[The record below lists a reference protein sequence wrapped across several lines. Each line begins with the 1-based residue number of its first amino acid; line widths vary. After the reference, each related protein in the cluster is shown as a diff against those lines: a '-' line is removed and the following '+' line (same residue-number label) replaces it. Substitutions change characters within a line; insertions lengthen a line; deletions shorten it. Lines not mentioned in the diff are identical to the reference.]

1 MDSSVALKMASE
13 MAQTCFKNM
22 ASENGESL
30 SPEQEKDL
38 ENSISKATEEIKKMN
53 LDKAFAGIMPSNK
66 KKGKGKNKAQTDQI
80 SSILSGLLSQSGA
93 AQGQEVSAATGVVAE
108 PAPTKKK
115 KKKKKKVRRT
125 PDLHFDLD
133 VSLEDLYYGT
143 PKVFSKKLSRIKGDT
158 LEKSKEYINVPIQ
171 PGQTD
176 EDQICIEGKS
186 NEDVGAVPG
195 DIVFQLCMKPHNVF
209 ERDDANLII
218 ENVDIS
224 LYESFFSGYYFNH
237 LNGKTIHIL
246 PQEEVP
252 LHGFG
257 GTRLLRGYGMP
268 QINEEGTVRDT
279 DGNICYG
286 DLYVQFSIQLPET
299 ISDREALASLCPPLN
314 ETPEATEDDP
324 ILELVGEVDDDFV
337 ENSSSGTDET
347 YDVDEL
353 DDASEDEES
362 GSGNE
367 DSESSSSLVDIDE
380 EVDLDDILTNIVK

>member
-30 SPEQEKDL
+30 SPEQERDL

-53 LDKAFAGIMPSNK
+53 LDKAFAGMMPSK
-66 KKGKGKNKAQTDQI
+66 KKGKGKNKEQTDQI
-80 SSILSGLLSQSGA
+80 SSILSGLMSQATEQTKSDER
-93 AQGQEVSAATGVVAE
+93 GQVSPATAVVADTHSE
-108 PAPTKKK
+108 KKKK
-115 KKKKKKVRRT
+115 KKKKKKVRKT
-125 PDLHFDLD
+125 PDLHFDLE

-143 PKVFSKKLSRIKGDT
+143 PKVLSKKLSRIKGDIV
-158 LEKSKEYINVPIQ
+158 EKSKEYINVPIQ

-186 NEDVGAVPG
+186 NEDIGAIPG
-195 DIVFQLCMKPHNVF
+195 DIVFQLCMKPHEVF

-218 ENVDIS
+218 ENVDIG
-224 LYESFFSGYYFNH
+224 LYESFFSGYYFKH

-246 PQEEVP
+246 PQEEAP

-299 ISDREALASLCPPLN
+299 ISDKEVLEELCPPLN
-314 ETPEATEDDP
+314 ETPENSEDDP

-337 ENSSSGTDET
+337 ENSSSGTDDT
-347 YDVDEL
+347 YDVDEE
-353 DDASEDEES
+353 SEDEES
-362 GSGNE
+362 DDE
-367 DSESSSSLVDIDE
+367 ESDSSLVEVDVDE
-380 EVDLDDILTNIVK
+380 EVDLDDILANITK